1 MSNGKGSRPRNN
13 HSEAFRAN
21 YDAIQWK
28 PLGEAGKPEDLT
40 SFVTILP
47 DIPDEYAWCV
57 KKRSKKPTK
66 YKEWQSGTAKASK
79 RAKSQG
85 NSLSEAITASQTN
98 PK

>member
-21 YDAIQWK
+21 YDSIQWK
-28 PLGEAGKPEDLT
+28 PSVKAGKPEDLT

-57 KKRSKKPTK
+57 RKPSKQPIKQL
-66 YKEWQSGTAKASK
+66 EWKSGTPKASK
-79 RAKSQG
+79 PRKSQG
-85 NSLSEAITASQTN
+85 NGLEKAITGKDKQ
-98 PK
+98 P